1 MNAGTKS
8 KSIAAALAVTVLGLA
23 GCAYSP
29 HYHSGPEGV
38 YYGRAPAATH
48 VRARHVNPAVYPYW
62 SLDHFYFSG
71 FYHPYSVFVG
81 YREPHYYPYPGWIYG
96 YRYGLGHPYRSH
108 GFSARYSYGYP
119 YGYGSY
125 GYPWYGSGHHFAS
138 FSLGFF
144 VADGH
149 FGHPRHNGR
158 HDRRHD
164 LRRIDERL
172 ARMQQGR
179 DAEVSRS
186 ALLGRSGRDIAHRLP
201 RTGGAAISR
210 GARLGAGA
218 RDRVR
223 ILSAGE
229 RRSPTAGRNAG
240 RRIER
245 VEDRIRRERRG
256 GTGLERLRGRV
267 IVTDAAATG
276 RAARASSMSDV
287 STREAL
293 LQSRR
298 TQSRQTQSRDI
309 NRSARR
315 VFSSPDRARSA
326 RSTDNAPPVTRSGL
340 LQRSRAG
347 DPGARTRRPAT
358 NSAATS
364 YERGRRSA
372 PDRSPRAERA
382 AHDGR
387 GSGRRALL
395 GESRR
400 GNRR

>member
-1 MNAGTKS
+1 MNAGTRF

-38 YYGRAPAATH
+38 YYGRAPAATY

-96 YRYGLGHPYRSH
+96 YRYGLGNRHRPYRSH
-108 GFSARYSYGYP
+108 GLSARYSYGYP

-125 GYPWYGSGHHFAS
+125 GYPWYGSGRHYAS

-144 VADGH
+144 VADGDH
-149 FGHPRHNGR
+149 RHRPGR
-158 HDRRHD
+158 HDRRYD

-186 ALLGRSGRDIAHRLP
+186 ALLGRSGRDIARRLP
-201 RTGGAAISR
+201 RTGGAAIPR
-210 GARLGAGA
+210 GARHDAGA
-218 RDRVR
+218 RGRVR
-223 ILSAGE
+223 ILSDGE
-229 RRSPTAGRNAG
+229 RQSLTAGRDAG
-240 RRIER
+240 RRIG
-245 VEDRIRRERRG
+245 VEDRVRRERRG
-256 GTGLERLRGRV
+256 GTGLERLRGRD
-267 IVTDAAATG
+267 IVTGAAATG
-276 RAARASSMSDV
+276 RAARASSMSDA
-287 STREAL
+287 STRQVL
-293 LQSRR
+293 RQSRHTR
-298 TQSRQTQSRDI
+298 SRSRDI
-309 NRSARR
+309 NRSALRI
-315 VFSSPDRARSA
+315 FSSPDRERSA
-326 RSTDNAPPVTRSGL
+326 RSTDNAPPVTRSSL

-347 DPGARTRRPAT
+347 YSGARTQRPAT
-358 NSAATS
+358 NSAANLHGR
-364 YERGRRSA
+364 ERRSV
-372 PDRSPRAERA
+372 PDRSPRTERA
-382 AHDGR
+382 AHDAR
-387 GSGRRALL
+387 ASGRRALL
-395 GESRR
+395 GVSRR